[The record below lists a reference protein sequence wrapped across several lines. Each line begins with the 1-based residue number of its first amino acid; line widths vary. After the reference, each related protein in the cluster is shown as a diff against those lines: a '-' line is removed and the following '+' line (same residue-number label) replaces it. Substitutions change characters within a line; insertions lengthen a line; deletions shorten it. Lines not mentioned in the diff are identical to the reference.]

1 MRSKKSRVLET
12 AVWANVCATKSRYL
26 SASAIF
32 SGLTKDQLALVSES
46 ASLRTCM
53 EGTVFYTPGQTGQV
67 LFILKRGT
75 VQIYRMGVDGRKLVT
90 AVLQPVAMF
99 GEMSILGQ
107 GMYDSFAEA
116 TSDTVICA
124 MSRADVERNLLSN
137 PDVVLR
143 ILKSV
148 GDRIITLERTL
159 DEIAFLPLAA
169 RLARLLLQ
177 EASPE
182 GKIEGLTHQAF
193 AERLGVYRES
203 VSVAIGELRTA
214 RIVDVTRKRVVI
226 TNRIALERV
235 AAQ

>member
-1 MRSKKSRVLET
+1 MRSEKSRVSET
-12 AVWANVCATKSRYL
+12 AVGASVCATKSRYF
-26 SASAIF
+26 SASEIF

-53 EGTVFYTPGQTGQV
+53 AGTVFYTPGQTGQV

-75 VQIYRMGVDGRKLVT
+75 VEIYQMGVDGRKLVT
-90 AVLQPVAMF
+90 AVLQPVTMF

-116 TSDTVICA
+116 TSDAVICA
-124 MSRADVERNLLSN
+124 MSRADVERHLLSN

-148 GDRIITLERTL
+148 GDRVIKLERTL
-159 DEIAFLPLAA
+159 DEIAFHPLAA

-182 GKIEGLTHQAF
+182 GTIEGLTHQAL

-226 TNRIALERV
+226 TDRIALERV